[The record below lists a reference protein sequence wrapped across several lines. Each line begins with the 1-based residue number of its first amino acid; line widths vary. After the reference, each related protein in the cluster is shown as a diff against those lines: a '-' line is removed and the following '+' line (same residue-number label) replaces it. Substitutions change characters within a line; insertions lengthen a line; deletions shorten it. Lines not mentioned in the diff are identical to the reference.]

1 MQVVRIRLTEK
12 GNEGCELAPIE
23 IVKALR
29 QVRGLDVDKINLE
42 EIHVN
47 LDKKEEANH
56 LILENSKEMFEMN
69 DKSFFIGGD
78 NSINY
83 SLFRGFDKVIGGI
96 CVVFDAYTNCEEGGW
111 VRKLVENGFNGRR
124 IILVGCRNYSIEEL
138 EFIKQE
144 EISLIKMDVL
154 NEDLNGVCDM
164 IMERLR
170 DSRGVYV
177 NISLNVVDPGSAPG
191 VCRLESAG
199 ISGRDMLYF
208 TKRLKLLKN
217 FKGAGV
223 VNVNPIK
230 DFNEITVNLASRLLG
245 ELIS

>member
-1 MQVVRIRLTEK
+1 M
-12 GNEGCELAPIE
+12 
-23 IVKALR
+23 
-29 QVRGLDVDKINLE
+29 
-42 EIHVN
+42 
-47 LDKKEEANH
+47 
-56 LILENSKEMFEMN
+56 
-69 DKSFFIGGD
+69 
-78 NSINY
+78 
-83 SLFRGFDKVIGGI
+83 IGGI